1 MYKDFFLLGRICNR
15 DIYFFKSAKNT
26 QYNQKVFYA
35 WQNKK
40 NIHFFNSAKKTSIF
54 KEVFLLGRI
63 KRYLFLQ
70 ICKEDQGY
78 LLFKECFMLGRKI
91 KNKAFWAIS
100 YSLLQSQKSTKAA
113 ALVALVVMTPLHCK
127 KLVLHYSPQHLLQ
140 VGGQSSGE

>member
-1 MYKDFFLLGRICNR
+1 MLGRI
-15 DIYFFKSAKNT
+15 
-26 QYNQKVFYA
+26 
-35 WQNKK
+35 KK
-40 NIHFFNSAKKTSIF
+40 IFISSILRRRPSIF

-100 YSLLQSQKSTKAA
+100 YSLL
-113 ALVALVVMTPLHCK
+113 
-127 KLVLHYSPQHLLQ
+127 
-140 VGGQSSGE
+140 